1 DELVEIL
8 PPVEHGCEHED
19 SQSRVVGFA
28 DGGDG
33 LKELIHPQQGERAGI
48 DGNDDRVGNDQSVY
62 GCRPHGGRSVDEDH
76 IEVGQDWFQ
85 LPAQKDLTVDLL
97 PFQKV
102 VGLDVDGVG
111 QEFQLGT
118 DLDEVAA
125 DLRRLVNQ
133 ETMRRGVELVQVDA
147 QAGAEIP
154 LLVEVDSKC

>member
-1 DELVEIL
+1 
-8 PPVEHGCEHED
+8 
-19 SQSRVVGFA
+19 
-28 DGGDG
+28 
-33 LKELIHPQQGERAGI
+33 
-48 DGNDDRVGNDQSVY
+48 NDDRVGNDQSVY

-76 IEVGQDWFQ
+76 IEVGQDRFQ

-97 PFQKV
+97 RFQKV

-133 ETMRRGVELVQVDA
+133 ETMCRGVELVQVDA

-154 LLVEVDSKC
+154 LLVEVDSKCPVPRCGKADGEVEGDRGLSAAALCVSESKNMRHRSKALLEGW